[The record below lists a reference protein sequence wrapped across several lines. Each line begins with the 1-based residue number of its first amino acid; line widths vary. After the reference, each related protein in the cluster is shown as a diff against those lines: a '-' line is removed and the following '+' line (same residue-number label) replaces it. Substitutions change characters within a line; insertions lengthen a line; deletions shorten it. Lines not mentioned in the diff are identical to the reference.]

1 MPQSELFRQP
11 LRRNDSLLAT
21 TRAGIGNAFSRCFLL
36 GLRPFNSSDTGSL
49 KRMSKAPADLDL
61 LLVDDEADFLE
72 PAFRFFERCGYHVAA
87 ATDAA
92 QALAIQT
99 ERRFDV
105 AVIDQHMPGMDG
117 LELLRRLLHEDPEM
131 QVILLTGGG
140 TIASAVEAIKQG
152 ATEYLT
158 KPLRLADLDLLIRKA
173 HKSGRLQRDNHNLR
187 QVLARSQPPA
197 SLIGDA
203 PAMKEL
209 FRLIDRV
216 AGSNKPILIEGE
228 SGTGKELVARAIHAQ
243 GPLADRPLVVIN
255 CAALPEPLLESEL
268 FGHEKGAFTGAV
280 AAKPGLFEIA
290 DGGTLMID
298 EFGEL
303 AGSLQGKLL
312 RVLEDGSMRRVGSVK
327 ERRVNVRILAA
338 TNRDMASEVRA
349 GRFREDL
356 YYRVNVLTLS
366 LPPLR
371 EREGDVPLLVQHLLG
386 PEWEVEP
393 GVLELLESYR
403 WPGNVR
409 QLQNALERGKILA
422 DDRVIRRHNLP
433 PELQRMGTAEPHSN
447 GQRPFAPSDLHPQGG
462 FGSTLPPVPEPPVD
476 LESLSRTHVLAVL
489 DRNRGNKAKAARQL
503 GIGRRT
509 LYRML
514 EKYGYSLPHSES

>member
-1 MPQSELFRQP
+1 M
-11 LRRNDSLLAT
+11 T
-21 TRAGIGNAFSRCFLL
+21 
-36 GLRPFNSSDTGSL
+36 
-49 KRMSKAPADLDL
+49 KAPAELDL

-72 PAFRFFERCGYHVAA
+72 PAFRFFERSGYHVAA
-87 ATDAA
+87 ATDAL
-92 QALAIQT
+92 QALAVQA

-117 LELLRRLLHEDPEM
+117 LELLRRLLREDPEM

-152 ATEYLT
+152 AAEYLT
-158 KPLRLADLDLLIRKA
+158 KPLRLSDLDVLIRKA
-173 HKSGRLQRDNHNLR
+173 SKSGRLQRENQNLR
-187 QVLARSQPPA
+187 QVLARAQPPA
-197 SLIGDA
+197 SIVGEA

-216 AGSNKPILIEGE
+216 AGSDKPILIEGE

-327 ERRVNVRILAA
+327 ERRVKVRILAA

-356 YYRVNVLTLS
+356 YYRVNVLTLP

-371 EREGDVPLLVQHLLG
+371 DREGDVPLLVRHLLG
-386 PEWEVEP
+386 PEWECEP
-393 GVLELLESYR
+393 GVMELLESYR

-433 PELQRMGTAEPHSN
+433 PEIHRASN
-447 GQRPFAPSDLHPQGG
+447 GEPFSNAP
-462 FGSTLPPVPEPPVD
+462 PPIAAGESAAAVALEHATAPAPGAPVD

-489 DRNRGNKAKAARQL
+489 ERNRGNKAKAARQL

-514 EKYGYSLPHSES
+514 EKYGYCLHETEG

>member
-1 MPQSELFRQP
+1 MAE
-11 LRRNDSLLAT
+11 
-21 TRAGIGNAFSRCFLL
+21 
-36 GLRPFNSSDTGSL
+36 
-49 KRMSKAPADLDL
+49 APAELDL

-72 PAFRFFERCGYHVAA
+72 PAFRFLERRGYHVAA
-87 ATDAA
+87 AADAS
-92 QALAIQT
+92 QALSVQA

-117 LELLRRLLHEDPEM
+117 LELLQRLLREDPEM

-140 TIASAVEAIKQG
+140 TIASAVEAIKHG
-152 ATEYLT
+152 AADYLT
-158 KPLRLADLDLLIRKA
+158 KPLRLPDLDVMIQKA
-173 HKSGRLQRDNHNLR
+173 HKAGRLQRDNQNLR
-187 QVLARSQPPA
+187 QALARSQPP
-197 SLIGDA
+197 STIVGEA

-216 AGSNKPILIEGE
+216 AGSDKPVLIEGE
-228 SGTGKELVARAIHAQ
+228 SGTGKELVARAIHARS
-243 GPLADRPLVVIN
+243 PLADRPMVVIN

-280 AAKPGLFEIA
+280 AAKQGLFEIA

-303 AGSLQGKLL
+303 AGSLQAKLL

-327 ERRVNVRILAA
+327 ERRVHVRILAA
-338 TNRDMASEVRA
+338 TNRDLANEVRA

-356 YYRVNVLTLS
+356 YYRVNVLSLP

-371 EREGDVPLLVQHLLG
+371 ERDGDVSLLVRHLLG
-386 PEWEVEP
+386 PQWKIEP
-393 GVLELLESYR
+393 GVMELLESYP

-409 QLQNALERGKILA
+409 QLQNALARAKILA
-422 DDRVIRRHNLP
+422 DDQVIRRQNLP
-433 PELQRMGTAEPHSN
+433 PEICGAASAEGFLSKRHALPGDRLAPVSRNATAAAVAGDPI
-447 GQRPFAPSDLHPQGG
+447 
-462 FGSTLPPVPEPPVD
+462 D
-476 LESLSRTHVLAVL
+476 LESLSRSHVLTVL
-489 DRNRGNKAKAARQL
+489 ERNHGNKAKAARQL

-514 EKYGYSLPHSES
+514 EKYGYSISEAEE